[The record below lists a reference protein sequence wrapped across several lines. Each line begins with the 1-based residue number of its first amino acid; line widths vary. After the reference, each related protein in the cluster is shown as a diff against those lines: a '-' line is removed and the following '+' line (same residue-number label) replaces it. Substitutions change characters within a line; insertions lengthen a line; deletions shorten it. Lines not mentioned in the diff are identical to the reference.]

1 MVFFTCFVQ
10 GTTIKSL
17 VRLLNI
23 RLQDDKDENFTSHI
37 QMSVMDDIMAGI
49 EILAGRSG
57 HYRFGRRFNEFEKKF
72 INRYLLVPNSSVN
85 DSLENVLE
93 HHYTNLYAPTIIAKV
108 TTKLLTSADSF
119 FLQEILEENEQKE
132 PGKETRSFSD
142 QHMKNEWNRIF
153 LSPASGEAVGDG
165 EDLLSIQ
172 MRKKQDR
179 TRTMESRLTSR
190 PGLTISS
197 QDVKT
202 KYGQVAADKKRR

>member
-23 RLQDDKDENFTSHI
+23 RLQGDKDENFTSHI

-119 FLQEILEENEQKE
+119 FFA
-132 PGKETRSFSD
+132 GDFR
-142 QHMKNEWNRIF
+142 
-153 LSPASGEAVGDG
+153 GE
-165 EDLLSIQ
+165 
-172 MRKKQDR
+172 R
-179 TRTMESRLTSR
+179 TE
-190 PGLTISS
+190 GAW
-197 QDVKT
+197 K
-202 KYGQVAADKKRR
+202 GDKKLLRSAHEKRMEQDISVSG